1 LKMTDNSRID
11 EFVKPGTG
19 KQSCAVSKALKT
31 LTESIAASA
40 GLCGNCLLE
49 LSELK
54 EILGA
59 IVAGTAAPGGPED
72 LAHRAESLRSQAH
85 CPAVAGIIDPLL
97 SSLAE
102 SRSSFEAH
110 ALLRNCPEGTCER
123 LRPAPCQNG
132 CPAGIDI
139 PRYLALTARGLYHDA
154 LDLIREDNPFPWVC
168 GLICPHPCEKV
179 CVRAHLD
186 EAVNIRY
193 LKAFVAERTR
203 NGYSFPLPK
212 PTAPRKNRKVAIV
225 GSGPA
230 GLTAAWYLSLEGY
243 PCTIFEALP
252 RPGGLMVY
260 GIPEYRLPRD
270 VVNREIDT
278 IRSLG
283 VEIRTG
289 IAVGKDLSLD
299 DLRRNGYAAI
309 FMAIG
314 AHRGYRLGIGGEDD
328 FAPVYDAIS
337 FLRGINSGAKEKP
350 GDRIVVVGGGNSAMD
365 AARTC
370 IRLGCREVH
379 LAYRR
384 TRAEMPANPQEIHEA
399 IEEGVIF
406 HFLAVPV
413 GVGGSSGKVAYL
425 ECLEAR
431 LGEPD
436 SSGRRRPVPV
446 EGSNYRIEADA
457 VIAAIGQG
465 PDLDPFGDNYPC
477 KTSRKNL
484 LVTQVPNTRTDVPD
498 VFAGGDA
505 VTGPATVVQAIAAGK
520 QAAIDI
526 EHYLEGK
533 EGRAPLFINHK
544 RTPRECVPVPASS
557 RIGANRIPMPLAAI
571 DARTHSFE
579 RVELDLSDE
588 QALAEAGRCLR
599 CDVCIRCGECE
610 TVCREQM
617 KVEAL
622 HFKQI
627 GPNERMLAD
636 YARPGERCIGCGAC
650 ALACP
655 TGAMRISDADGFREL
670 RLCGT
675 LLNRMEVL
683 RCAGCG
689 ESFVPERF
697 LTFVEGNG
705 QEGTPPPVARDL
717 CPECARNLRARAM
730 AHSFA
735 AGEEDER

>member
-1 LKMTDNSRID
+1 MIDNSNI
-11 EFVKPGTG
+11 EKFVKPGTS
-19 KQSCAVSKALKT
+19 KHTCVVSET
-31 LTESIAASA
+31 LRTLSDAIAESAAI
-40 GLCGNCLLE
+40 CGNCLLE
-49 LSELK
+49 LSTLEK
-54 EILGA
+54 ILSA
-59 IVAGTAAPGGPED
+59 FVAGAAGPGGMEV
-72 LAHRAESLRSQAH
+72 LTARAEALRSQNH
-85 CPAVAGIIDPLL
+85 CPSVARVIDPLL
-97 SSLAE
+97 SSLADF
-102 SRSSFEAH
+102 RSDFEAH
-110 ALLRNCPEGTCER
+110 ALFRNCPEGACEK

-139 PRYLALTARGLYHDA
+139 PRYLALTTRGLYRDA

-168 GLICPHPCEKV
+168 GLICPHPCEKA
-179 CVRAHLD
+179 CVRANLD

-193 LKAFVAERTR
+193 LKAFVARQAL
-203 NGYSFPLPK
+203 NGGTFPTARVP
-212 PTAPRKNRKVAIV
+212 APRKNRKAAIV

-230 GLTAAWYLSLEGY
+230 GLTAAYYLALAGY
-243 PCTIFEALP
+243 PATIFEALSK
-252 RPGGLMVY
+252 PGGLMVY
-260 GIPEYRLPRD
+260 GIPEYRLPRE

-283 VEIRTG
+283 VEIKTG
-289 IAVGKDLSLD
+289 VSIGKDLSLD
-299 DLRRNGYAAI
+299 DLRKDGYSAI
-309 FMAIG
+309 FLAIG

-337 FLRGINSGAKEKP
+337 FLRGINSGVKAKP
-350 GDRIVVVGGGNSAMD
+350 GNRIIVIGGGNSAMD

-370 IRLGCREVH
+370 IRLGCEEVH

-406 HFLAVPV
+406 HFLTVPV
-413 GVGGSSGKVAYL
+413 RVGGASGKVAYL

-436 SSGRRRPVPV
+436 ASGRRRPVPV
-446 EGSNYRIEADA
+446 EDSNFRIEADA

-465 PDLDPFGDNYPC
+465 PDLGPFADNYPC
-477 KTSRKNL
+477 KTSRKSL
-484 LVTQVPNTRTDVPD
+484 LVTQAPSTRTDVPD

-505 VTGPATVVQAIAAGK
+505 VTGPATVVEAIAAGK
-520 QAAIDI
+520 QAAMDM
-526 EHYLEGK
+526 EHYLEGR
-533 EGRAPLFINHK
+533 EGQARLFLNHK
-544 RTPRECVPVPASS
+544 RSPHECVPVPASL
-557 RIGANRIPMPLAAI
+557 RIGARRIAMPMAGI
-571 DARTHSFE
+571 DARTHNFE
-579 RVELDLSDE
+579 PVELDLSEE

-610 TVCREQM
+610 GVCREQM
-617 KVEAL
+617 KIEAL

-627 GPNERMLAD
+627 GPDERILSD
-636 YARPGERCIGCGAC
+636 YTRPGERCIGCGAC

-683 RCAGCG
+683 RCADCG
-689 ESFVPERF
+689 GSFVPERF
-697 LTFVEGNG
+697 LKFVEGR
-705 QEGTPPPVARDL
+705 GTEENVPAVPRDL
-717 CPECARNLRARAM
+717 CPDCARARRARAM

-735 AGEEDER
+735 AGEDDDG